1 MNLTHS
7 RRQFLL
13 AATAK
18 LPFLCL
24 LGTSARFVN
33 AAPKA
38 TLDLV
43 WGGLGFSSKSSEVNA
58 LFPNVTQSLTFIG
71 NTPVMVK
78 RLIQGLEANYQGGQ
92 GKVRDISESYSSD
105 DGLLIICVAFDYEQL
120 LATQSATDKTMN
132 DVESFV
138 FCQTQVLYLQT
149 NAAGSQDGAR
159 LNVLYSY
166 PFRVQYNFRAK
177 AAKPEDTLEE
187 FSKNLIVNNNSLLN
201 VFNNKVAKKSFK
213 ELKFPKGIRV
223 TSVAFN
229 EAFNKSLD
237 FVGIR
242 DQFKDDLIGNALSS
256 SMADKGGLS
265 VIPFRSNQML
275 GASLAARFKDDT
287 KVLELASKMGGKDM
301 LDYEIGIEMFK
312 LVRKVSGENIAN
324 VRIARGMSAFVTV
337 SSTISGKEVF
347 KQKITQTS
355 DLVIDRIS
363 MESNLYAFDLR
374 YLIQMVF
381 KMFDD
386 FIMAVMTQDPKAMA
400 SVGLNAQR
408 DKDSL
413 DGLKKVFLSCK
424 YDS

>member
-1 MNLTHS
+1 
-7 RRQFLL
+7 
-13 AATAK
+13 
-18 LPFLCL
+18 
-24 LGTSARFVN
+24 
-33 AAPKA
+33 
-38 TLDLV
+38 
-43 WGGLGFSSKSSEVNA
+43 
-58 LFPNVTQSLTFIG
+58 
-71 NTPVMVK
+71 
-78 RLIQGLEANYQGGQ
+78 
-92 GKVRDISESYSSD
+92 
-105 DGLLIICVAFDYEQL
+105 
-120 LATQSATDKTMN
+120 
-132 DVESFV
+132 
-138 FCQTQVLYLQT
+138 
-149 NAAGSQDGAR
+149 
-159 LNVLYSY
+159 
-166 PFRVQYNFRAK
+166 
-177 AAKPEDTLEE
+177 
-187 FSKNLIVNNNSLLN
+187 
-201 VFNNKVAKKSFK
+201 
-213 ELKFPKGIRV
+213 
-223 TSVAFN
+223 VAFN